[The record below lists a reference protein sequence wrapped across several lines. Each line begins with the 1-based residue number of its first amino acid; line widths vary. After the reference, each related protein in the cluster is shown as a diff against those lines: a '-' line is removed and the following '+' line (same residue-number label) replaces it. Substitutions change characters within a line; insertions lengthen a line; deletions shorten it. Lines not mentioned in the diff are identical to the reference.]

1 MRFDRLAATA
11 LAVLT
16 LGSAAFA
23 DVPNPKVTGPIPAGV
38 QPGDKSHDY
47 PWMATIHPI
56 AQAGYVEEE
65 FFFEG
70 AARAYNTA
78 GDNAMDGKVVSE
90 GHPYRTRMIVRRPK
104 DMKKFNGVVL
114 AEWQNVTAG
123 YDLDAMWGGS
133 YEHIMRAGYVWVGI
147 SAQFVG
153 VDRAPN
159 GLKVWSP
166 KRYGALTVAA
176 EGVQQ
181 DAMSYDIFAQGME
194 AIRDPQGVNVLGGA
208 TPKTIIA
215 MGASQSAGRLGTYIN
230 ALHDELGGP
239 VSAYLLMIGGARVR
253 DDLPVPV
260 FKLLSETDVPGQ
272 VRSRQP
278 DTDKFRHWE
287 VTGASHSS
295 RRTSM
300 NAGPLTKRDHVE
312 RAAANCTYPTYP
324 RVPMNYA
331 MAAVYDHMTAWVQK
345 GKLPPIAPRM
355 EVEAPPVAAPAAAP
369 AAPAVAGAAAPPARP
384 PGATIKRDARGNA
397 LGGIRM
403 GEVDPAIALNSGA
416 NGGSGFCNLYGR
428 YEPFDDATLASLYP
442 THAAYADAVKKTNA
456 ANLKAGYIVEADAR
470 QSNTRAEQ
478 SIIGR
483 GLKCAE
489 ACHNA
494 QDLLDSAYFY
504 LGASDQLNPL
514 TSRLAGVVRTVAEG
528 KNDKAKKDLASL
540 TKDLSSLQSRGKLS
554 QATVDELKT
563 GADKVLAALN

>member
-1 MRFDRLAATA
+1 MRFSRLAATA

-23 DVPNPKVTGPIPAGV
+23 EVPNPKVTGPIPVRA

-70 AARAYNTA
+70 AARSFNTA
-78 GDNAMDGKVVSE
+78 GDNAMKGVVVSE

-133 YEHIMRAGYVWVGI
+133 YEHIMRSGYVWVGI
-147 SAQFVG
+147 SAQRVG
-153 VDRAPN
+153 VNREPN

-166 KRYGALTVAA
+166 IRYGALDVTANGAVA
-176 EGVQQ
+176 
-181 DAMSYDIFAQGME
+181 DDSLSYDIFAQGME
-194 AIRDPQGVNVLGGA
+194 AIRDPQGVNVLGGSV
-208 TPKTIIA
+208 PKTIIA
-215 MGASQSAGRLGTYIN
+215 MGASQSAGRLGAYIN
-230 ALHDELGGP
+230 ALHSELGSP
-239 VSAYLLMIGGARVR
+239 VSAYLLMIGGAHVR
-253 DDLPVPV
+253 DDLNVPV

-312 RAAANCTYPTYP
+312 RAAAVCTYPTYP

-345 GKLPPIAPRM
+345 GTLPPIAPRM
-355 EVEAPPVAAPAAAP
+355 EVDAPPPAEAAP
-369 AAPAVAGAAAPPARP
+369 AAPPAAGAPAARP

-403 GEVDPAIALNSGA
+403 GEVEPAIALNSGA

-428 YEPFDDATLASLYP
+428 FEPFDDATLASLYP
-442 THAAYADAVKKTNA
+442 SHDAYVSAVKKQNA
-456 ANLKAGYIVEADAR
+456 ANLKAGFIVAADAK
-470 QSNTRAEQ
+470 QSDTRADQ
-478 SIIGR
+478 SIVGR

-504 LGASDQLNPL
+504 LGASDQLNSL
-514 TSRLAGVVRTVAEG
+514 TGRLAGVVRAVAEG
-528 KNDKAKKDLASL
+528 KSANAKKDL
-540 TKDLSSLQSRGKLS
+540 TNWVKDVRNLQAKGKLS
-554 QATVDELKT
+554 QATVDELSA
-563 GADKVLAALN
+563 GADKVLAMLN

>member
-1 MRFDRLAATA
+1 MRLSRLAATA
-11 LAVLT
+11 LAVVS
-16 LGSAAFA
+16 LGFVPATFA
-23 DVPNPKVTGPIPAGV
+23 EVPNPKVSGPVPARV
-38 QPGDKSHDY
+38 QPGDRSHDY

-65 FFFEG
+65 FFYEG
-70 AARAYNTA
+70 TARSYNTA
-78 GDNAMDGKVVSE
+78 GDNAMDGKVASE

-133 YEHIMRAGYVWVGI
+133 YEHIIREGYVWVGI

-153 VDRAPN
+153 VNREPN

-166 KRYGALTVAA
+166 TRYGTLTVAA
-176 EGVQQ
+176 EGVTQ
-181 DAMSYDIFAQGME
+181 DSMSYDIFAQGME
-194 AIRDPQGVNVLGGA
+194 AIRDPQGVNVIGGA

-230 ALHDELGGP
+230 ALHDELGAP
-239 VSAYLLMIGGARVR
+239 VNAYLLMIGGARVR
-253 DDLPVPV
+253 EDLNVPV

-331 MAAVYDHMTAWVQK
+331 LAAVYDHMTAWVQK

-355 EVEAPPVAAPAAAP
+355 EVEAPPADAAPAAAP
-369 AAPAVAGAAAPPARP
+369 AAGAPPARP

-442 THAAYADAVKKTNA
+442 NHGAYVNAVKKTNA
-456 ANLKAGYIVEADAR
+456 DNLKAGLIVAADAK
-470 QSNTRAEQ
+470 QSNARAEQ

-504 LGASDQLNPL
+504 LGASDQLNSL
-514 TSRLAGVVRTVAEG
+514 TGRMASVVRTIGEG
-528 KNDKAKKDLASL
+528 KSDKARKDINAWVNDLNGLQKK
-540 TKDLSSLQSRGKLS
+540 GKLS
-554 QATVDELKT
+554 QATVDELST
-563 GADKVLAALN
+563 AANKVLASLN